1 MRQSYNI
8 AKRGSLE
15 NLINDGIGRSIQK
28 VACEAQEGQGSVPC
42 QLQPLFQ
49 LHYDLYIMR
58 AALYIIYDL

>member
-15 NLINDGIGRSIQK
+15 NLINDGIGCSIQK
-28 VACEAQEGQGSVPC
+28 VACEAQEGKGCVPC

-49 LHYDLYIMR
+49 LHYDLYILK
-58 AALYIIYDL
+58 AAVYIIYDL